1 MADRTEIDEVLQRT
15 DIVGVIEKYVTL
27 KRAGSRFSGL
37 CPFHHEKT
45 PSFNVDPEKGFYKC
59 FGCGEGGDAIK
70 FVAKIENL
78 SFPEALERLAQAAGI
93 QLTHRGRDAAEE
105 TAERSLR
112 DRLFQ
117 VNDLAQSYYSALLQ
131 HTPAAQ
137 DYAEE
142 RGLLPETIAAFHI
155 GYAQDIWDG
164 LVNHIRRAKLS
175 LEDAE
180 TAGLI
185 FRSERGS
192 YIDHLRG
199 RLIFPIH
206 DVHGRTV
213 AFGGRAIGESD
224 PSRPKPKYWNS
235 PETPVFVK
243 QRNLYGLSRARKA
256 IASQGYAIIVE
267 GYMDVVTAH
276 QHGFENVVATL
287 GTAVT
292 EEHVRVLASLAR
304 KVLLAFD
311 ADSAGLKAAYK
322 AASIF
327 QARDVEVRVIE
338 FPPGDDP
345 DSLLRSGRRGELTRR
360 IDASMSMLEY
370 ELKIIVRN
378 LPEGEDPSR
387 IELFRQL
394 IPVLAKAGNDVELD
408 RYLHIVAPHHPA
420 FSRGSAAAED
430 RIRQDVASYS
440 REKGGNAGNLPSRAA
455 VTVAQ
460 EQRQDATVKAERN
473 LIRALVSDDIS
484 LSARV
489 ARSVTV
495 SEFEN
500 ARNRELVERLLETA
514 RAGGLSGRKVESM
527 LGDDVHLSGLLSDI
541 VMTDDEPLT
550 EAVVDGGIKHLKN
563 RSTMREQKALTER
576 INSGTATSQDYLRF
590 HELQRAT
597 RGGSRMPQIN

>member
-1 MADRTEIDEVLQRT
+1 MADRAEIDEVLQRT

-27 KRAGSRFSGL
+27 KRAGSRFRGL

-70 FVAKIENL
+70 FVQKVENL
-78 SFPEALERLAQAAGI
+78 SFGEALERLAQAAGVP
-93 QLTHRGRDAAEE
+93 LTNRGRDAAED
-105 TAERSLR
+105 AVERTQR

-117 VNDLAQSYYSALLQ
+117 VNDVAQSYYSALLQ
-131 HTPAAQ
+131 DTPAGLE
-137 DYAEE
+137 YARD
-142 RGLLPETIAAFHI
+142 RGLLAETIAAFHI
-155 GYAQDIWDG
+155 GYAPDVWDG
-164 LVNHIRRAKLS
+164 LVQHIRRSKLS
-175 LEDAE
+175 IEDAE

-185 FRSERGS
+185 YRSERGS

-213 AFGGRAIGESD
+213 AFGGRIIGESG
-224 PSRPKPKYWNS
+224 PGRPKYWNC

-243 QRNLYGLSRARKA
+243 RSNLYGLSRARKA
-256 IASQGYAIIVE
+256 IAAQGYAIIVE

-292 EEHVRVLASLAR
+292 DEHARVLATLAR
-304 KVLLAFD
+304 KALLAFD
-311 ADSAGLKAAYK
+311 ADAAGLKAAYK
-322 AASIF
+322 AAEIF
-327 QARDVEVRVIE
+327 QARDVEVRVID

-360 IDASMSMLEY
+360 IDSSVSMLEY
-370 ELKIIVRN
+370 ELRIVLRN

-394 IPVLAKAGNDVELD
+394 IPILAKAGNDVELD
-408 RYLHIVAPHHPA
+408 RYVRIVARHHPA

-430 RIRQDVASYS
+430 RIRQDVAAFS
-440 REKGGNAGNLPSRAA
+440 REKGGASGNLVNRAA

-460 EQRQDATVKAERN
+460 EHRQDATVKAERN

-489 ARSVTV
+489 ARSISV
-495 SEFEN
+495 SDFET
-500 ARNRELVERLLETA
+500 ARNRELVDRLLETA
-514 RAGGLSGRKVESM
+514 RNEGFVGRRAES
-527 LGDDVHLSGLLSDI
+527 LLADDEHLSGLLSDI
-541 VMTDDEPLT
+541 VMSDDEPLT
-550 EAVVDGGIKHLKN
+550 EPVVDGGIRHLKN
-563 RSTMREQKALTER
+563 RSFMREQRTLTER
-576 INSGTATSQDYLRF
+576 INSGIATSQDVLRF

-597 RGGSRMPQIN
+597 RGGSRMPQAN